1 MSKANFPGQTTR
13 NISELLE
20 NRKCAKVVAVYK
32 QYHNHQGNRGL
43 RQMLILK
50 SRRQNSRVFRLDGK
64 GVCKVMFLNTLAI
77 TDRVMG
83 TAIDKSKNGY
93 TEEDNI
99 GKTGSRAYSE
109 AVLETVKNHI
119 KKFPVME
126 SHICEKKANV
136 NFQHLI

>member
-1 MSKANFPGQTTR
+1 MSNTKFPGQTTR
-13 NISELLE
+13 NFSELLE
-20 NRKCAKVVAVYK
+20 NWKCTRAVAVYK
-32 QYHNHQGNRGL
+32 QYHNHHRKIEGS
-43 RQMLILK
+43 RQMLVLK

-64 GVCKVMFLNTLAI
+64 EVCKVMFLNTLAI

-99 GKTGSRAYSE
+99 GKTGSRTYPE

-119 KKFPVME
+119 K
-126 SHICEKKANV
+126 
-136 NFQHLI
+136 NFQ